1 MVKVRFDIVVFTII
15 WIFLVVLVNYFI
27 PPFERTIFEEMDT
40 VFDYEG
46 YPANQ
51 YVDVVTTWAEIEAA
65 NENYDNFAIQVNTDK
80 IQPTSYYGSMN
91 TSGASFSKSNA
102 FLKHAQAVLGNDHSD
117 RLYVVELAD
126 GNRVVVQM
134 YPRVLDLSADTIT
147 LPIGEYKT
155 LSKSMETLEA
165 IDEKYDLTT
174 DNATS
179 SLINATGS
187 HFCNEEAVRE
197 KRDSVYTMNMAII
210 AGGFILYS
218 IISTIM
224 IVVTRM
230 KLKKA
235 MQEQ

>member
-1 MVKVRFDIVVFTII
+1 MVKIRFDIVVFTII
-15 WIFLVVLVNYFI
+15 WIILVVVVNFFI
-27 PPFERTIFEEMDT
+27 PPYERTIFEEMDT

-51 YVDVVTTWAEIEAA
+51 YVDVVTTWDEIETAT
-65 NENYDNFAIQVNTDK
+65 ENYDRFAIQVDTDK
-80 IQPTSYYGSMN
+80 IQPTSYFGSMN
-91 TSGASFSKSNA
+91 TSGVSFSKSNA
-102 FLKHAQAVLGNDHSD
+102 FLKHAQSVISNDCSD

-134 YPRVLDLSADTIT
+134 YPRVLDLSSDRIT

-155 LSKSMETLEA
+155 LSQSMETLEA
-165 IDEKYDLTT
+165 IDEKYDLTI

-187 HFCNEEAVRE
+187 HFCNEDVVRE
-197 KRDSVYTMNMAII
+197 KRDSVYTINMAII
-210 AGGFILYS
+210 AGGFILYT

-224 IVVTRM
+224 IVVTR
-230 KLKKA
+230 KKVKQT
-235 MQEQ
+235 MVGQ